1 MKSAL
6 LAVNTMTYFVGLVEI
21 GRLLQGQSD
30 YKPVFYFTQQYP
42 KCEQDMAIC
51 TAEGMEYVCAFKETP
66 ATNSDSS
73 RLTQRQN
80 TIKKICLSL
89 YGSFPVGFFY
99 EMMSYAREFI
109 KIDKLIRRLRPAI
122 LIIAG
127 DNTGHNTNILVKV
140 CHKYNI
146 PSAIIPMFTTGP
158 VEAAEAYY
166 YNPIYDCKRVIN
178 RIFAYFDP
186 KWVYVHRGKKLLR
199 WPAFKILA
207 MKLFGLVPPLPWVLN
222 SSHADLI
229 LVESDAV
236 EKFMLREGIQSEQIK
251 LTGSPANDIM
261 AEHMGNFGRRRDELC
276 HELKLDSSKPIVLC
290 ALPPN
295 ILYGYSRPECD
306 FKRYEDLVEFWVK
319 SLTEGK
325 NHNILISLHPAIK
338 YEEINYIEEYG
349 VKIARKKSI
358 DLIPFCD
365 LFVAAMSGTIYWA
378 TACGK
383 PVLNYDVYKY
393 GYTDFYKYEGIVYTK
408 EKLGFKDL
416 LKKFTTDKKFY
427 NEVLEIQKRD
437 ASQWGILDGCGG
449 NRILKNIEEL
459 IKKYE

>member
-1 MKSAL
+1 MESAL
-6 LAVNTMTYFVGLVEI
+6 LVVGTMPYFVGLVEV
-21 GRLLQGQSD
+21 GRLLKRQSD
-30 YKPVFYFTQQYP
+30 YSPVFYFTHPYP
-42 KCEQDMAIC
+42 KYEQDIAVC
-51 TAEGMEYVCAFKETP
+51 EAEGMKYICAFKRTQVVNND
-66 ATNSDSS
+66 AS
-73 RLTQRQN
+73 RLTSRQKY
-80 TIKKICLSL
+80 IKKAYLFL
-89 YGSFPVGFFY
+89 YGSFFVGFCY
-99 EMMSYAREFI
+99 EMLSYAREFM
-109 KIDKLIRRLRPAI
+109 KIDRLIRQLRPAI
-122 LIIAG
+122 LIIAS
-127 DNTGHNTNILVKV
+127 DNTGHNTDIFVKV
-140 CHKYNI
+140 CHKYHI
-146 PSAIIPMFTTGP
+146 PSAIIPMFAAGP
-158 VEAAEAYY
+158 VEAAEVYY

-207 MKLFGLVPPLPWVLN
+207 MKLFGLVPPLPWVVN

-229 LVESDAV
+229 LVENDAV
-236 EKFMLREGIQSEQIK
+236 EKFMLREGVKSEQIK

-261 AEHMGNFGRRRDELC
+261 AEHIGGFARRRDGLC
-276 HELKLDSSKPIVLC
+276 RELKLDSSKPIVLC

-306 FKRYEDLVEFWVK
+306 FKRYEDLVEFWVT
-319 SLTEGK
+319 SLTEVK
-325 NHNILISLHPAIK
+325 NHNIVISLHPAIK

-349 VKIARKKSI
+349 VKIAQKKSI

-393 GYTDFYKYEGIVYTK
+393 GYTDFDKYKGIVYTK
-408 EKLGFKDL
+408 EKLGFNDL